1 MTMTIGRFI
10 FSDQLKAKGF
20 EDTGITFGIILKKFQ
35 AGKNYL
41 LLEDCGDGM
50 FIIHAKG
57 TEDENC
63 QIDFSTKMK
72 FLRRWKG
79 RR

>member
-1 MTMTIGRFI
+1 MNIGNLI
-10 FSDQLKAKGF
+10 SSEQLKAKGF

-35 AGKNYL
+35 AGKNFL
-41 LLEDCGDGM
+41 LLEDCGNGM

-63 QIDFSTKMK
+63 QVDFNAKMK
-72 FLRRWKG
+72 FLRRRK
-79 RR
+79 R